1 MSLYQKYRPQN
12 WDSLYGQKFI
22 REALSNALLEDRTV
36 GGYLFYGSRGTGKTT
51 VARIFA
57 KAVNCLNLTKDGSPC
72 DECDHCKA
80 FLEGRM
86 VDVVEIDAASNNG
99 VEHIRDL
106 IERSR
111 FQPTSGKYKVYII
124 DEVHMLSKP
133 AFNALLKTLE
143 EPPEHVKFV
152 LATTDVHKVPETI
165 VSRTQRYDFR
175 RISETDIADRLRF
188 VAKEEG
194 IDAEDAAIVRIAKLA
209 RGGLRDALTL
219 FEQFVLGG
227 KVTKTY
233 VENRLG
239 LVGDDFMHALEKA
252 VAERDSAKIFELSAE
267 TLRRT
272 DPMKFVDELL
282 SYLRD
287 RILEVGVKSA
297 EFPFLSDFFES
308 VSAAYVRARLSPDP
322 MFVIETTIAKV
333 AYGPIARVPYGDIE
347 MPKNAKAAPVAE
359 VSARE
364 EAVPAPKPAATP
376 APAYDEIPL
385 PEEPFPMSEDPFDD
399 FAAPEKTS
407 FSKPAPKPVPEYV
420 PTPTPAVVETPK
432 PVPAESPKPVS
443 APPAEVHEIP
453 SVSIAELVAKLKEI
467 PKTTTL
473 VIAVKNSPRCA
484 FIDGSTFLV
493 TAKNMLD
500 SGVLA
505 KPEAKAALTESLES
519 LCGRPI
525 SVRIEPAK

>member
-175 RISETDIADRLRF
+175 RISETDIAERLRF

-194 IDAEDAAIVRIAKLA
+194 IDAEDGAILRIAKLA

-239 LVGDDFMHALEKA
+239 LVGDDFMRALEKA

-287 RILEVGVKSA
+287 RILEVGLKSA
-297 EFPFLSDFFES
+297 EFPLLSDFFES
-308 VSAAYVRARLSPDP
+308 VSSAYVRARLSPDP

-333 AYGPIARVPYGDIE
+333 AYGPVARVPYGDIE
-347 MPKNAKAAPVAE
+347 MPAKPKTAPVSF
-359 VSARE
+359 VPVRE
-364 EAVPAPKPAATP
+364 IETVQAPEPKPAAKP
-376 APAYDEIPL
+376 APAFDEVPL

-399 FAAPEKTS
+399 FAAPAKAS
-407 FSKPAPKPVPEYV
+407 FSKPAPAPAYV
-420 PTPTPAVVETPK
+420 PAPAPVEIPKPAPVVET
-432 PVPAESPKPVS
+432 VAAPVS
-443 APPAEVHEIP
+443 EVHEIP

-473 VIAVKNSPRCA
+473 VIAVKNSPKCL
-484 FIDGSTFLV
+484 FVDGSTFLV

-505 KPEAKAALTESLES
+505 KPESKAALSESLES

-525 SVRIEPAK
+525 SVRIESVK

>member
-175 RISETDIADRLRF
+175 RISETDIAERLRF

-194 IDAEDAAIVRIAKLA
+194 IDAEDGAILRIAKLA

-239 LVGDDFMHALEKA
+239 LVGDDFMRALEKA
-252 VAERDSAKIFELSAE
+252 VAERDSAKIFEFSAE

-308 VSAAYVRARLSPDP
+308 VSSAYVRARLSPDP

-333 AYGPIARVPYGDIE
+333 AYGPVARVPYGDIE
-347 MPKNAKAAPVAE
+347 MPAKPKVTPAPSMPV
-359 VSARE
+359 RE
-364 EAVPAPKPAATP
+364 IETAQVPAPESAANSVPAF
-376 APAYDEIPL
+376 DEVPL

-399 FAAPEKTS
+399 FAAPAKAS
-407 FSKPAPKPVPEYV
+407 FSKPAPAPAYAPAPGPALVEIPKPAP
-420 PTPTPAVVETPK
+420 VVEK
-432 PVPAESPKPVS
+432 AAPAS
-443 APPAEVHEIP
+443 EVHEIP

-473 VIAVKNSPRCA
+473 VIAVKNSPKCLFVDA
-484 FIDGSTFLV
+484 STFLV

-505 KPEAKAALTESLES
+505 KPESKAALSESLES

-525 SVRIEPAK
+525 SVRIESVK

>member
-1 MSLYQKYRPQN
+1 
-12 WDSLYGQKFI
+12 
-22 REALSNALLEDRTV
+22 
-36 GGYLFYGSRGTGKTT
+36 
-51 VARIFA
+51 
-57 KAVNCLNLTKDGSPC
+57 
-72 DECDHCKA
+72 
-80 FLEGRM
+80 M

-175 RISETDIADRLRF
+175 RISETDIAERLRF

-194 IDAEDAAIVRIAKLA
+194 IDAEDGAILRISKLA

-227 KVTKTY
+227 KITKTY

-239 LVGDDFMHALEKA
+239 LVGDDFMRALEKA
-252 VAERDSAKIFELSAE
+252 VAERDSAKIFELSSE

-287 RILEVGVKSA
+287 RILEVGVKNA

-308 VSAAYVRARLSPDP
+308 VSSAYVRARLSPDP

-333 AYGPIARVPYGDIE
+333 AYGPVARVPYGDVE
-347 MPKNAKAAPVAE
+347 MPAKPKAAPVA
-359 VSARE
+359 SASVRE
-364 EAVPAPKPAATP
+364 AEP
-376 APAYDEIPL
+376 APAPVPKQAAKPVPAFDEVPL

-399 FAAPEKTS
+399 FAAPAKTS
-407 FSKPAPKPVPEYV
+407 FSKPV
-420 PTPTPAVVETPK
+420 PTPAPAYVPAPTPAPVETPK
-432 PVPAESPKPVS
+432 PAPAVETVAAPVS
-443 APPAEVHEIP
+443 EVHEIP

-473 VIAVKNSPRCA
+473 VIAVKNSPKCL
-484 FIDGSTFLV
+484 FVDGSTFLV

-505 KPEAKAALTESLES
+505 KPEAKAALSESLES

-525 SVRIEPAK
+525 SVRIESVK